1 MAVSTAV
8 LCLGGCVFAWVAEVS
23 QCYVPTFFSGPDWS
37 RANLDGCTLKSL
49 ETSRRSIC
57 VAVGLILME
66 QPCIA
71 PLLGVSLNV
80 ISILTPPLKTPG
92 IGFHGQ
98 LSEVKAQQ
106 GKPQFSMQEPEPD
119 RLVSLSVTGS

>member
-1 MAVSTAV
+1 M
-8 LCLGGCVFAWVAEVS
+8 
-23 QCYVPTFFSGPDWS
+23 PTFFSGPDWS
-37 RANLDGCTLKSL
+37 RANQDGCTLKSL

-57 VAVGLILME
+57 VAIALME

-80 ISILTPPLKTPG
+80 ISILTPPLKTPN

-98 LSEVKAQQ
+98 LSEVEAQRE
-106 GKPQFSMQEPEPD
+106 KPQFSVQEPERD
-119 RLVSLSVTGS
+119 RLVSVCVVDL